1 MMKKE
6 SWMSKG
12 VHDVFALV
20 IIYLGYDWK
29 PKHVIL
35 SLFDAFKIR

>member
-1 MMKKE
+1 MKKE

-20 IIYLGYDWK
+20 IIYLRYDQK
-29 PKHVIL
+29 LKHVIL
-35 SLFDAFKIR
+35 SLFDAFKTT

>member
-29 PKHVIL
+29 PKYVTF
-35 SLFDAFKIR
+35 SLFDAFKTT

>member
-1 MMKKE
+1 MMKKK

-12 VHDVFALV
+12 VHDVLALV

-29 PKHVIL
+29 PKHVTL
-35 SLFDAFKIR
+35 SLLDAFKTT